1 VLARQVDDVVVIG
14 GGYSGIAAAWSLRNR
29 GHSVTVLEAR
39 DRVGGRAWTE
49 HVPGGGWVDNG
60 GQWIGPGMTK
70 ILELAREVGVAT
82 FPTYE
87 DGNSI
92 LVYDGKRNVYGAEN
106 AHSLG
111 IPVPEAD
118 LRDFMTAVM
127 EIDKLSGEIPPHAPW
142 EAPRA
147 REFDYQTVES
157 WMEQNLA
164 TDGAKFALRS
174 VVAGYF
180 AVEACDLSFLH
191 LLFYVAAAGGIE
203 ALEESSLVWRFD
215 GGAQEI
221 PNRLAE
227 RLGMRI
233 SLDAAV
239 RAIDQTGDTVIVE
252 TDAGSHAA
260 RRVIVAISPA
270 LAARIDYRPSLPAS
284 RDQYMQRAPLGS
296 VIKCHAV
303 YPTPFWRQDGL
314 NGQVVSEEDVN
325 SVFDNSPPGGNP
337 GILVGFIEG
346 EAARRWADRSEADVR
361 RKMLDT
367 FAEHFGDRARQ
378 PSGFYYANW
387 AMQAWSRGCY
397 CGVPTPGTW
406 TNYRD
411 AVRTPVGRVHW
422 AGTEAATKW
431 VQYMEGAVRSG
442 QRAAA
447 EVHDALASTP

>member
-1 VLARQVDDVVVIG
+1 MPARHVDDVIVIG
-14 GGYSGIAAAWSLRNR
+14 GGYSGIAAAWSSRKY

-39 DRVGGRAWTE
+39 DRVGGRAWTK

-60 GQWIGPGMTK
+60 GQWIGPGMTR
-70 ILELAREVGVAT
+70 ILELAGEVGVGT

-87 DGNSI
+87 DGDSI
-92 LVYDGKRNVYGAEN
+92 LVYGGKRIVYGAEDP
-106 AHSLG
+106 HSLG

-118 LRDFMTAVM
+118 LKDFMAAII
-127 EIDKLSGEIPPHAPW
+127 EIDKLSREVPSQAPW

-157 WMEQNLA
+157 WMDRNLV

-191 LLFYVAAAGGIE
+191 LLFYVAAAGGVE

-227 RLGMRI
+227 RLGDSI
-233 SLDAAV
+233 SLDTAV
-239 RAIDQTGDTVIVE
+239 RAIDQTGDTVVVE
-252 TDAGSHAA
+252 TDAGLREA
-260 RRVIVAISPA
+260 RRVIVAASPA
-270 LAARIDYRPSLPAS
+270 LAARISYRPALPAS
-284 RDQYMQRAPLGS
+284 RDQYMQRTPLGS

-303 YPTPFWRQDGL
+303 YPAAYWRQDNL
-314 NGQVVSEEDVN
+314 NGQLVSEEDVN
-325 SVFDNSPPGGNP
+325 SIFDNSPPDGKP

-346 EAARRWADRSEADVR
+346 EAARRWADRPEADVQH
-361 RKMLDT
+361 KMLDT

-378 PSGFYYANW
+378 PSHFYYANW
-387 AMQAWSRGCY
+387 AREPWSRGCY

-411 AVRTPVGRVHW
+411 AVRRPVGRVHW

-447 EVHDALASTP
+447 EVHDALVSAP

>member
-1 VLARQVDDVVVIG
+1 MSARQVDDVIVIG
-14 GGYSGIAAAWSLRNR
+14 GGYSGIAAAWSLRNH
-29 GHSVTVLEAR
+29 GHSVSVLEAR

-82 FPTYE
+82 FPTYG

-92 LVYDGKRNVYGAEN
+92 LVYNGSRNVYGADDPN
-106 AHSLG
+106 SLG

-118 LRDFMTAVM
+118 LRDFMGAVM
-127 EIDKLSGEIPPHAPW
+127 EIDKLSGEVPPEAPW

-180 AVEACDLSFLH
+180 AAEACDLSFLH
-191 LLFYVAAAGGIE
+191 LLFYVAAAGGVE

-221 PNRLAE
+221 PNRLAQ
-227 RLGMRI
+227 RLGERI

-239 RAIDQTGDTVIVE
+239 RAIDQTGETVIVE
-252 TDAGSHAA
+252 TDAGPREA

-303 YPTPFWRQDGL
+303 YPTAYWRQDGL
-314 NGQVVSEEDVN
+314 NGQLVSEEDVN
-325 SVFDNSPPGGNP
+325 SVFDNSPPDGNP

-346 EAARRWADRSEADVR
+346 EAARRWADRPEADVR
-361 RKMLDT
+361 QKMLDT
-367 FAEHFGDRARQ
+367 FTEHFGDRTRQ
-378 PSGFYYANW
+378 PSHFYYANW
-387 AMQAWSRGCY
+387 AREPWSRGCY

-447 EVHDALASTP
+447 EVHNALASTP